1 MCITIIN
8 VYFSNHLSHLFLR
21 ADQRTRQTSSASQ
34 VLPDGWRSWQ
44 NGAYATASQS
54 RAGDSQSQPQPSTPF
69 SPTEESRPAWDA
81 DKSFSTV
88 RLGLTGMLRLML
100 AQCLSCLHLVT
111 LQDEQLAWDGNAGKS
126 MLEVGQPIHSQCEE
140 AFTCPGK
147 PGVQVNNSSIGQL
160 CVYLK

>member
-1 MCITIIN
+1 MIVSICT
-8 VYFSNHLSHLFLR
+8 
-21 ADQRTRQTSSASQ
+21 DQRPRQTSSASQ

-126 MLEVGQPIHSQCEE
+126 MLEVGESLFVVSVRRHFHVLEHRRASCASMQQ
-140 AFTCPGK
+140 
-147 PGVQVNNSSIGQL
+147 
-160 CVYLK
+160 Y